1 MHFLMSWN
9 CVECTR
15 YWGRVHS
22 QCPLCQ
28 SRWSTRMALLR
39 VIPDPMSR
47 RSILAYLGMRP
58 RVRPLWKGYSLCSVG
73 TPYNCRCERCRA
85 PIAGNQAAWNLLAR
99 LSRKHGRGRA
109 KAARWMYLLSGLLSP
124 TTPSSTTPHG
134 VLEGMFMAADI
145 ARGPRARFI
154 NANLPAQFFMWAEE
168 RTLRL
173 RRGRWR
179 WAAAIFLQFVSE
191 RADFRGLCGSLLQL
205 ELESDLLFH

>member
-1 MHFLMSWN
+1 MSWN

-124 TTPSSTTPHG
+124 TTPSSTTPQRGLRGDVYGSRHCTG
-134 VLEGMFMAADI
+134 ATCPVHKREFTCPVLHVGGGAHASSQTWQVEMGG
-145 ARGPRARFI
+145 RHLPPVCERAR
-154 NANLPAQFFMWAEE
+154 
-168 RTLRL
+168 RL
-173 RRGRWR
+173 SRPLWITS
-179 WAAAIFLQFVSE
+179 AA
-191 RADFRGLCGSLLQL
+191 RAR
-205 ELESDLLFH
+205 E